1 MDDPS
6 ASPVFKKRRLSSKS
20 RLESGRSGSPERES
34 VRCDSEEWQSDS
46 QKDMFVSSPTQQN
59 SPVSELDRMCDKY
72 FDPNKGDFNFSSQSS
87 DPEPNE
93 ISIIKDENLHL
104 KEKVKLLVKE
114 NDALKLKIEKLSRN
128 ADEAVLKENLSLKE
142 ELDSYKFLLLAEKN
156 TQSLD

>member
-1 MDDPS
+1 
-6 ASPVFKKRRLSSKS
+6 
-20 RLESGRSGSPERES
+20 
-34 VRCDSEEWQSDS
+34 
-46 QKDMFVSSPTQQN
+46 
-59 SPVSELDRMCDKY
+59 MCDKY

-93 ISIIKDENLHL
+93 ISIIKDENLYL

-114 NDALKLKIEKLSRN
+114 NDALKLKIEKLSSN
-128 ADEAVLKENLSLKE
+128 ADEAILKENLSLKE